1 MRAYPGAMPIPMAK
15 IRVDAPGPNTDTS
28 SGHGTHVASTIGG
41 SGEVQALAESEV
53 VHQEG
58 ERWEWIADSYPA
70 NAVSLRSV
78 ADGNFAATPVSA
90 PPTRDSKAPTPK
102 KKTNAARKTR
112 GDDA

>member
-1 MRAYPGAMPIPMAK
+1 MLADIAENAYAAGAYAGVGVILMIISFGILDLLK
-15 IRVDAPGPNTDTS
+15 VT
-28 SGHGTHVASTIGG
+28 
-41 SGEVQALAESEV
+41 
-53 VHQEG
+53 
-58 ERWEWIADSYPA
+58 
-70 NAVSLRSV
+70 V